1 MIQSQVTNPAF
12 QLTKIGD
19 GKEDSFAFTFP
30 VRTRP
35 RLTKFN
41 SPNGLVATSDE
52 GVSQKLAGIMSQCG
66 LATLLA
72 FTVGESWRILF
83 RHRVC
88 LVLCDDLLVDGKY
101 EHILSA
107 TRRLGTRTPVIVVSP
122 TGDWPDYLKAISAGA
137 FDYIAYPPIR
147 GDLPRAIR
155 HAMASRT
162 AESFQETT
170 TKFASS
176 LREESQ

>member
-52 GVSQKLAGIMSQCG
+52 GVSQKLAGIMSQ
-66 LATLLA
+66 
-72 FTVGESWRILF
+72 
-83 RHRVC
+83 
-88 LVLCDDLLVDGKY
+88 
-101 EHILSA
+101 
-107 TRRLGTRTPVIVVSP
+107 
-122 TGDWPDYLKAISAGA
+122 
-137 FDYIAYPPIR
+137 
-147 GDLPRAIR
+147 
-155 HAMASRT
+155 
-162 AESFQETT
+162 
-170 TKFASS
+170 
-176 LREESQ
+176 